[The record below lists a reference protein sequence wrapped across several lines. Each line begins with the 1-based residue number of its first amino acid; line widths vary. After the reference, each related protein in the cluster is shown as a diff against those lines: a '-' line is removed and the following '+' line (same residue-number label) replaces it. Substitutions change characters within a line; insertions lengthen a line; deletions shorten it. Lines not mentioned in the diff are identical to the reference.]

1 MQLLETFYVHADR
14 NFRTMMESPIE
25 EGTTMTICGDTH
37 GQWEDFCTIM
47 DMNGLP
53 SESNR
58 VCSRRSCVR
67 GAVVGS
73 GSHWLFPLGCRCCS
87 TCTMVTSWT
96 ADLAAWRSR
105 CCCLPSTL
113 PTPSA

>member
-58 VCSRRSCVR
+58 VRSRRPFVR
-67 GAVVGS
+67 GAALQRAS
-73 GSHWLFPLGCRCCS
+73 RSDADAESLAPLFGQLLRRLHR
-87 TCTMVTSWT
+87 
-96 ADLAAWRSR
+96 DLHRRQVLRPERDAVAVE
-105 CCCLPSTL
+105 
-113 PTPSA
+113 